1 MSVLPSNPSE
11 MEQINALQTRVAE
24 LERELQQCRCNLGQE
39 LAAKQQTEV
48 RLNDILNSAI
58 AAIISFRVLDDL
70 SWKYDY
76 FSAGCET
83 VFGFTSE
90 ELTLDEHLWCSRVH
104 PDDYS
109 VAITQSLASI
119 QKCEQSQ
126 KEYRFFHKDGSLR
139 WISSVLATRYDEAA
153 KCWVVTAVDTD
164 ITDRK
169 RTENALR
176 ESEERFRQIAA
187 NVQEAFFVESADAS
201 EILYISPAYERIWGR
216 SPEPLYQNPQAWM
229 DAVLPEDRE
238 QLKNVLPAKLKGQ
251 SNQDEFRI
259 LRPDG
264 RIRWIYGRTT
274 PVFDDSGQLV
284 CHVGMAEDITLRKE
298 VELRWRQQ
306 TRREQAFSHVVQS
319 IRKSLSLESIFST
332 AIAEIAQLL
341 KVEQV
346 VLVQYLPERRCW
358 VHLAEYIHNSHLEP
372 TIGFE
377 IPDEGNPFAEQLKQL
392 QVVRVDTNHAINDPI
407 NLEVAKSFPTAWL
420 LTPIA
425 TNEGIWGS
433 LTLHKAD
440 QTVPWQ
446 DEEVELAWRVADQLA
461 IAIQQ
466 AALYEQAQI
475 ELEERQRAEAALQKL
490 NQELE
495 LRVQARTQELQASQE
510 VLRQREQDFRT
521 LVDNAPDIIVRLDS
535 NLYCLYANPAT
546 EAITDISHNALVGK
560 PWHEIGQTM
569 GLVALWEKVMQKAL
583 TTQTEQTV
591 EFVIPAAT
599 GMRYFQSRFVP
610 EFAPNGSPESTLVI
624 ARDITSLKRAE
635 VALRQS
641 EELFRRLFE
650 ESPIGIAL
658 NFAYNTQLTKVNRR
672 FCEMLGYQPEDLMAL
687 TDKAL
692 THPADWLI
700 EQPLLA
706 QLVAGEISTYQ
717 LEKRYIQKHG
727 ELLWVQ
733 FTTTAVRDHKGTL
746 LFSLAMA
753 EDISQRKRIEAE
765 HQQAEIALR
774 QSEEQFRRLFQ
785 DAPIAIALVHPQT
798 YRFLHANAMYST
810 MIGYS
815 TAELLQM
822 TFVDITYG
830 ADIAKDIELAKSV
843 SNGEISHFQM
853 EKRLVSKSGE
863 IKWANLTTTLIR
875 DQGGTPLYSMGMIE
889 DISERKQ
896 AEEQLK
902 ASLQEKEVLLKE
914 IHHRVK
920 NNLQII
926 SSLLRMQSR
935 HARDTHTGELFKEAQ
950 DRVQSMAFIH
960 EQLYQSPDLSSIDF
974 GDYLQTLVNNLFR
987 SYGINHK
994 QIALSIE
1001 TQGINLTLNSAI
1013 PCGLIVNELVSNS
1026 LKYAFPDCQQGA
1038 ISIHLHTQFNPEVM
1052 VNTQAVLKI
1061 TDDGVGIPQAMVW
1074 QNTNSLGLRIV
1085 RNLVAQLKGNISLDR
1100 QYGTSFTI
1108 TFPIELQ
1115 PDASRMHSN
1124 VPVD

>member
-11 MEQINALQTRVAE
+11 MEQINALQTRFAE
-24 LERELQQCRCNLGQE
+24 LERELQQCRCNLEQE
-39 LAAKQQTEV
+39 LAAKQQTEI

-58 AAIISFRVLDDL
+58 AAIISFRVFDDL

-90 ELTLDEHLWCSRVH
+90 ELMADEALWRNRVH

-109 VAITQSLASI
+109 VAITQFLAAI

-169 RTENALR
+169 HTENALR
-176 ESEERFRQIAA
+176 ESEARFRQIAE

-201 EILYISPAYERIWGR
+201 EILYINPAYERIWGR
-216 SPEPLYQNPQAWM
+216 SPELLYQNPQAWM
-229 DAVLPEDRE
+229 DAVLPED
-238 QLKNVLPAKLKGQ
+238 QNLVSNALQKKLKGQ
-251 SNQDEFRI
+251 AIQDEFRI

-306 TRREQAFSHVVQS
+306 TRREQAFSQVVQS
-319 IRKSLSLESIFST
+319 IRKSLSLETIFST

-358 VHLAEYIHNSHLEP
+358 VHLAEYIKNAQRQP

-377 IPDEGNPFAEQLKQL
+377 IPDEGNPFAAQLKQL
-392 QVVRVDTNHAINDPI
+392 QVVRVDTNHSIHDPI

-446 DEEVELAWRVADQLA
+446 DDEVELAWRVADQLA

-466 AALYEQAQI
+466 AALYEQAQV

-510 VLRQREQDFRT
+510 ILRQRKQEFRT
-521 LVDNAPDIIVRLDS
+521 LVDNAPDIIIRLDS
-535 NLYCLYANPAT
+535 NLCCLYANPAI
-546 EAITDISHNALVGK
+546 EAITDISHTVLIGK
-560 PWHEIGQTM
+560 SWHEIGQTM
-569 GLVALWEKVMQKAL
+569 GLVTLWEKVIQKAL
-583 TTQTEQTV
+583 STQTEQTV
-591 EFVIPAAT
+591 EFVIPAAA

-610 EFAPNGSPESTLVI
+610 EFAPNGSLESTLII

-672 FCEMLGYQPEDLMAL
+672 FCEMLGYQPEDLMTL
-687 TDKAL
+687 TDKAI
-692 THPADWLI
+692 TYPDDWLV
-700 EQPLLA
+700 EQPLLD
-706 QLVAGEISTYQ
+706 QLTAGDIATYQ
-717 LEKRYIQKHG
+717 LEKRYIQRHG
-727 ELLWVQ
+727 EPLWVQ
-733 FTTTAVRDHKGTL
+733 FTTTAIRDPRGTL

-765 HQQAEIALR
+765 HQQAEMALR

-798 YRFLHANAMYST
+798 YRFLHVNAMYST
-810 MIGYS
+810 MTGYS
-815 TAELLQM
+815 AAELLEM
-822 TFVDITYG
+822 TFVDLTY
-830 ADIAKDIELAKSV
+830 AEDIEKDTVLAKRV
-843 SNGEISHFQM
+843 ANGEISQFQM
-853 EKRLVSKSGE
+853 EKRLISKSGE

-875 DQGGTPLYSMGMIE
+875 DQSGTPLYSMGMIE

-935 HARDTHTGELFKEAQ
+935 QTNDAYTGEFFKEAQ

-960 EQLYQSPDLSSIDF
+960 EQLYQSPNLSSIDF
-974 GDYLQTLVNNLFR
+974 GDYLQTLVNHLFR

-994 QIALSIE
+994 QVLLSIE
-1001 TQGINLTLNSAI
+1001 TNGMNLTLNSAI

-1026 LKYAFPDCQQGA
+1026 LKYAFPNGQQGK
-1038 ISIHLHTQFNPEVM
+1038 ISIHLHTQSTPEVM
-1052 VNTQAVLKI
+1052 LNTQVLLKI
-1061 TDDGVGIPQAMVW
+1061 TDDGVGISQDIIW
-1074 QNTNSLGLRIV
+1074 QNTHSLGLRIV

-1100 QYGTSFTI
+1100 QHGTSFTI
-1108 TFPIELQ
+1108 TFPIASQ
-1115 PDASRMHSN
+1115 PGAN
-1124 VPVD
+1124 KI